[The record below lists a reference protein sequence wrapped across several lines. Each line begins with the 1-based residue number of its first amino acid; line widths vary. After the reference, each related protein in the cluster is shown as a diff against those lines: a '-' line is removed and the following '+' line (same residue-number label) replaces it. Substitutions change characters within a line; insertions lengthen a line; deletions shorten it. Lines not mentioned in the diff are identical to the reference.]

1 MVIFTY
7 YKFEKI
13 IMKHV
18 VNLFLILLV
27 ISSCSSSNSN
37 MKNPITGEKP
47 TPGFFSKDSKKGI
60 SLKEIFDFKNKKGIS
75 TNVNAYL
82 WRASLN
88 ILSFAPLISTDAL
101 GGTIITDW
109 YVNKKIKNERLKV
122 MAIIKTAELK
132 SNGISVKVHVQKFK
146 DGSWSETFTNKELEA
161 NIENNILNEARNL
174 RINSYK

>member
-1 MVIFTY
+1 
-7 YKFEKI
+7 
-13 IMKHV
+13 MKHV
-18 VNLFLILLV
+18 IRLFLILLI
-27 ISSCSSSNSN
+27 ISSCSSINSN
-37 MKNPITGEKP
+37 IKNPLTGEKP
-47 TPGFFSKDSKKGI
+47 TPGLFSRDSKKGI
-60 SLKEIFDFKNKKGIS
+60 SLNEILDFKNKNEIN

-109 YVNKKIKNERLKV
+109 YVNNKIKNERIKV
-122 MAIIKTAELK
+122 TAFIKTAELK

>member
-1 MVIFTY
+1 
-7 YKFEKI
+7 
-13 IMKHV
+13 MKHV
-18 VNLFLILLV
+18 IRLFLILLI
-27 ISSCSSSNSN
+27 ISSCSSINSN
-37 MKNPITGEKP
+37 IKNPLTGEKP
-47 TPGFFSKDSKKGI
+47 TPGLFSRDSKKGI
-60 SLKEIFDFKNKKGIS
+60 SLNEILDFKNKNEIN

-146 DGSWSETFTNKELEA
+146 DGSWSETFTNNELEA
-161 NIENNILNEARNL
+161 KIENNILNEARNL

>member
-1 MVIFTY
+1 
-7 YKFEKI
+7 
-13 IMKHV
+13 MKHV
-18 VNLFLILLV
+18 IKLFLILLI
-27 ISSCSSSNSN
+27 ISSCSSINSN
-37 MKNPITGEKP
+37 IKNPLTGEKP
-47 TPGFFSKDSKKGI
+47 TPGLFSRDSKKGI
-60 SLKEIFDFKNKKGIS
+60 SLNEILDFKNKNEIN

-109 YVNKKIKNERLKV
+109 YVNNKIKNERIKV
-122 MAIIKTAELK
+122 TAFIKTAELK

-146 DGSWSETFTNKELEA
+146 DGSWSETFTNKELETK
-161 NIENNILNEARNL
+161 IENNILNEARNL

>member
-1 MVIFTY
+1 MKYELIT
-7 YKFEKI
+7 
-13 IMKHV
+13 MKHV
-18 VNLFLILLV
+18 IRLFLILLA
-27 ISSCSSSNSN
+27 ISSCSSNKSNI
-37 MKNPITGEKP
+37 KNPVTGEKP
-47 TPGFFSKDSKKGI
+47 TPGLFSRDSKKVI
-60 SLKEIFDFKNKKGIS
+60 SLSEIFDFKNKNGIS

-88 ILSFAPLISTDAL
+88 ILSFAPLISTDAV

-146 DGSWSETFTNKELEA
+146 DGFWSETFTNKELEA

>member
-1 MVIFTY
+1 
-7 YKFEKI
+7 
-13 IMKHV
+13 MKHV
-18 VNLFLILLV
+18 IRLFLILLI
-27 ISSCSSSNSN
+27 ISSCSSINSN
-37 MKNPITGEKP
+37 IKNPLTGEKP
-47 TPGFFSKDSKKGI
+47 TPGLFSRDSKKGI
-60 SLKEIFDFKNKKGIS
+60 SLNEILDFKNKNEIN

-109 YVNKKIKNERLKV
+109 YVNNKIKNERIKV
-122 MAIIKTAELK
+122 TAFIKTAELK

-146 DGSWSETFTNKELEA
+146 DGSWSETFTNKELETK
-161 NIENNILNEARNL
+161 IENNILNEARNL

>member
-1 MVIFTY
+1 
-7 YKFEKI
+7 
-13 IMKHV
+13 MKHV
-18 VNLFLILLV
+18 IRLFLILLI
-27 ISSCSSSNSN
+27 ISSCSSINSN
-37 MKNPITGEKP
+37 IKNPLTGEKP
-47 TPGFFSKDSKKGI
+47 TPGLFSRDSKKGI
-60 SLKEIFDFKNKKGIS
+60 SLNEIFDFKNKNEIN

-109 YVNKKIKNERLKV
+109 YVNNKIKNERIKV
-122 MAIIKTAELK
+122 TAFIKTAELK

-146 DGSWSETFTNKELEA
+146 DGSWSETFTNKELETK
-161 NIENNILNEARNL
+161 IENNILNEARNL

>member
-1 MVIFTY
+1 
-7 YKFEKI
+7 
-13 IMKHV
+13 MKHV
-18 VNLFLILLV
+18 IRLFLILLI
-27 ISSCSSSNSN
+27 ISSCSSINSN
-37 MKNPITGEKP
+37 IKNPLTGEKP
-47 TPGFFSKDSKKGI
+47 TPGLFSRDSKKGI
-60 SLKEIFDFKNKKGIS
+60 SLNEILDFKNKKEIN

-109 YVNKKIKNERLKV
+109 YVNNKIKNERIKV
-122 MAIIKTAELK
+122 TAFIKTAELK

-146 DGSWSETFTNKELEA
+146 DGSWSETFTNKELETK
-161 NIENNILNEARNL
+161 IENNILNEARNL

>member
-1 MVIFTY
+1 
-7 YKFEKI
+7 
-13 IMKHV
+13 MKHV
-18 VNLFLILLV
+18 VKLFLILLV

-47 TPGFFSKDSKKGI
+47 TPGLFSKDSKKGI

>member
-1 MVIFTY
+1 
-7 YKFEKI
+7 
-13 IMKHV
+13 MKHV
-18 VNLFLILLV
+18 IRLFLILLV
-27 ISSCSSSNSN
+27 ISSCSSINSN
-37 MKNPITGEKP
+37 IKNPLTGEKP
-47 TPGFFSKDSKKGI
+47 TPGLFSRDSKKGI
-60 SLKEIFDFKNKKGIS
+60 SLNEILDFKNKNEIN

-109 YVNKKIKNERLKV
+109 YVNNKIKNERIKV
-122 MAIIKTAELK
+122 TAFIKTAELK

-146 DGSWSETFTNKELEA
+146 DGSWSETFTNKELETK
-161 NIENNILNEARNL
+161 IENNILNEARNL

>member
-1 MVIFTY
+1 
-7 YKFEKI
+7 
-13 IMKHV
+13 MKHV
-18 VNLFLILLV
+18 IRLFLILLI
-27 ISSCSSSNSN
+27 ISSCSSINSN
-37 MKNPITGEKP
+37 IKNPLTGEKP
-47 TPGFFSKDSKKGI
+47 TPGLFSRDSKKGI
-60 SLKEIFDFKNKKGIS
+60 SLNEILDFKNKNEIN

-174 RINSYK
+174 RINSNK

>member
-1 MVIFTY
+1 
-7 YKFEKI
+7 
-13 IMKHV
+13 MKHV

-47 TPGFFSKDSKKGI
+47 TPGLFSKDSKKGI